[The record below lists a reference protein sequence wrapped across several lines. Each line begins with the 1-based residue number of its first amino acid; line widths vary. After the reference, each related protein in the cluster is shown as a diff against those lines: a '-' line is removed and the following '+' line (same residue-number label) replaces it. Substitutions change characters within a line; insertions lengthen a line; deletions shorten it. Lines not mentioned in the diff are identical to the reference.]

1 MNWIQIIVTIL
12 SNNLGRYYQSSTK
25 IYIGRRTNM
34 ARCADCSYFFSIPA
48 GDYDYEKGKGDCVHE
63 EQDQKG
69 KFWLSRPVLEESDAC
84 AKMKAR
90 K

>member
-1 MNWIQIIVTIL
+1 
-12 SNNLGRYYQSSTK
+12 
-25 IYIGRRTNM
+25 M

-84 AKMKAR
+84 AKMKTR